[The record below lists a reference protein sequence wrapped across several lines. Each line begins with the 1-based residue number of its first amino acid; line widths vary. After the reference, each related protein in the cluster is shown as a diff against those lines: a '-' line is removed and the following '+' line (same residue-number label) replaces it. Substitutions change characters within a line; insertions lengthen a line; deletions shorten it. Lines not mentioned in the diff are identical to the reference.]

1 MWSYN
6 RKRKSESK
14 LVKRIKDKFDPDGN
28 GTNIVLAYGNW
39 KETRQMKGCQPSP
52 TTGIKRTLMQ
62 HFKVVTVPEYNT
74 TITCSK
80 CNQPTM
86 DSFIERVRKK
96 RKKRRRRRPPSP
108 STLLLLPEELETTST
123 TTAETVLAATS
134 TTSTTSKTREGDR
147 MEAEKVYPL
156 FVVSAVV
163 KTRNAE

>member
-1 MWSYN
+1 ML
-6 RKRKSESK
+6 K
-14 LVKRIKDKFDPDGN
+14 LFNLIRLPISSFFYFCIPALLIAFTKFFPDN
-28 GTNIVLAYGNW
+28 VVYITSPKPNIVLAYGNW

-52 TTGIKRTLMQ
+52 TTTGIKRTLMQ

-108 STLLLLPEELETTST
+108 STMLLLILSRL
-123 TTAETVLAATS
+123 L
-134 TTSTTSKTREGDR
+134 
-147 MEAEKVYPL
+147 
-156 FVVSAVV
+156 
-163 KTRNAE
+163 